1 MLFPFLHLSLL
12 SVVRLSAFQHHQ
24 LISAE
29 RPLRLSLRACTSK
42 MEPFQ
47 LDTMLFFPPELKICA
62 SVETNKGAAALARDT
77 RRTTFLNASV
87 QLWLRPVGSAQH
99 CTVEYTGYQGEYR
112 FAPDLGYYQPCQRSI
127 ALLIERLVEADERGG
142 DRGNSSNEHMKQ
154 GRHRQNQWWPI
165 DQQSDANSATA
176 GNPNCP
182 IRALPG
188 TIRSLNACQL
198 QAGHWY
204 ELAFRSAI
212 HFEQLLPARRLYQQH
227 WANHSSTFVFKPER
241 EVWRNGSELSWLQ
254 RLLQLRVKMKN
265 CEAVRYLIRLDEQ
278 WPAVPLPVTVFID
291 YQVRE
296 NAYVKH
302 ARHLGNGTLL
312 DGWFTGTFPVWR
324 TPDLRTHELCV
335 RFAWP
340 RSLNRHRICRVFMHG
355 RSSLDCDPLSYYNLY
370 TTVVA
375 GDRAISLPPIPYRH
389 FPTATSLPAITL
401 PAVSLPAI
409 SLPPFPY

>member
-1 MLFPFLHLSLL
+1 MLSPLLHLSLL
-12 SVVRLSAFQHHQ
+12 SIARISAFQHQQ

-29 RPLRLSLRACTSK
+29 RPLRLSLRACTSQ
-42 MEPFQ
+42 MQPFQ
-47 LDTMLFFPPELKICA
+47 LDTMLFFPPDLKFCA
-62 SVETNKGAAALARDT
+62 SVESNKGAIALARDT
-77 RRTTFLNASV
+77 RRSTYMNASV
-87 QLWLRPVGSAQH
+87 QLMLRPVGSSQR

-127 ALLIERLVEADERGG
+127 ALLVEQLVEADKRSGQVGG
-142 DRGNSSNEHMKQ
+142 NANNNNNSNNGKQKHQAPDLLLWRTTDNSSA
-154 GRHRQNQWWPI
+154 
-165 DQQSDANSATA
+165 S
-176 GNPNCP
+176 NPNCP

-188 TIRSLNACQL
+188 TIRALNACQL

-265 CEAVRYLIRLDEQ
+265 CEAVRYLIKLDEQ
-278 WPAVPLPVTVFID
+278 WPSVQLPVTVFID

-335 RFAWP
+335 RFAWT
-340 RSLNRHRICRVFMHG
+340 RSLNRYRICRVFLHG

-370 TTVVA
+370 TVGGFEKVIIGA
-375 GDRAISLPPIPYRH
+375 YDPENP
-389 FPTATSLPAITL
+389 
-401 PAVSLPAI
+401 
-409 SLPPFPY
+409 